1 MKKTICMILSIL
13 MILSL
18 AACGSSQP
26 TTAAPAQSSGG
37 EAAPAAAPAAT
48 EAPAAPVT
56 RIPMSIGGSNP
67 GGTAYVIGTAYADV
81 INANVPYLNMS
92 HEVTAGGKEN
102 IELVQ
107 NGDCEFGCGFSAF
120 LYEAYR
126 GIGDYEGQPHEK
138 LRALI
143 PWFQYPVQIVVPA
156 DSDINCIQ
164 DLRGKRVGINVKGAG
179 GYKSAI
185 EIFGT
190 LGLEEGVDYKPFYLA
205 FQDACDAMKTGQ
217 LDAQIFTTGAP
228 ISSVVEMGT
237 SMDFRVLAMSDEEMQ
252 TIHEKYA
259 YYNPGV
265 MKAGTYTNIDYD
277 VPTLM
282 CYTIMWVSEDVDEQV
297 VYDVLTAIWNNRDTL
312 ALAHAN
318 QKDLNEDLVRGGIIG
333 IAPLHP
339 GAERFYK
346 EIGVID

>member
-1 MKKTICMILSIL
+1 MKKLVCLILSL
-13 MILSL
+13 VMILSL
-18 AACGSSQP
+18 AACG
-26 TTAAPAQSSGG
+26 
-37 EAAPAAAPAAT
+37 
-48 EAPAAPVT
+48 APAAPAPANDAPKT
-56 RIPMSIGGSNP
+56 DAPADAAPADAAPETPKERIPMSIGGSNP
-67 GGTAYVIGTAYADV
+67 GGTAYVVGTAYADV
-81 INANVPYLNMS
+81 INANVPYLNMT

-120 LYEAYR
+120 LYEAYN
-126 GIGDYEGQPHEK
+126 GIGDYEGKPHDK

-143 PWFQYPVQIVVPA
+143 PWFQYPVQICVPA
-156 DSDINCIQ
+156 DSDIQCIQ

-190 LGLEEGVDYKPFYLA
+190 LGLEEGVDYEPYYLA
-205 FQDACDAMKTGQ
+205 FQEACDAMKTGQ

-237 SMDFRVLAMSDEEMQ
+237 SMDFRMLAMSDEEMA

-259 YYNPGV
+259 YYNPGF
-265 MKAGTYTNIDYD
+265 MKAGTYSNIDYD

-282 CYTIMWVSEDVDEQV
+282 CYTVMWVSADVDDDV
-297 VYDVLTAIWNNRDTL
+297 VYDVLSAIWNNRDTL

-318 QKDLNEDLVRGGIIG
+318 QKELNEDLVRGGIIG

-346 EIGVID
+346 EIGVI